1 LADYLVPMACEM
13 PDIEVGHVETPTSD
27 TELGAKGAREAGAA
41 AASAAA
47 LNAVNDA
54 MAPFG
59 ATIAQIPMTPARLLK
74 AMGRI

>member
-1 LADYLVPMACEM
+1 MACEM
-13 PDIEVGHVETPTSD
+13 PDIAIDHIETPTRD
-27 TELGAKGAREAGAA
+27 TELGAKGCGEAGTA

-54 MAPFG
+54 MAPLG
-59 ATIAQIPMTPARLLK
+59 AKVAQIPMTPARLLQ